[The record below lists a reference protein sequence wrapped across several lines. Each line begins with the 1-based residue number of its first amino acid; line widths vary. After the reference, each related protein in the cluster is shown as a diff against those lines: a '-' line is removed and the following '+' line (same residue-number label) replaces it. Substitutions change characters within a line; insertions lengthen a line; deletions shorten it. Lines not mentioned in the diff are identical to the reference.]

1 MTKKAKETLVFS
13 ARDKMVM
20 RRLPEKGEPMTD
32 IQVQQYHK
40 RLHNGVQY
48 MQNAGLGM
56 ACRVTVPMVSK
67 TQVQRASRGFR
78 ALSNELNDLV
88 KRVREKKITD
98 WEFLFHAQHAV
109 RNLNHELKLEAGAD
123 PKTGAFYNIK

>member
-48 MQNAGLGM
+48 MQNAGLGF
-56 ACRVTVPMVSK
+56 ACRVSK

-123 PKTGAFYNIK
+123 PNTGAFYNIK